1 MLESVFEGG
10 LLPLCR
16 GRRIAL
22 EIARGLH
29 HLHHKRIIHFDMKS
43 ANVLLTRDG
52 TAKVAVRCTLYLSRG
67 PGDAGNSNYVMT
79 PAIVLP
85 ISNGSAEVVSAH
97 RLSCFIGHV
106 GTVVL

>member
-1 MLESVFEGG
+1 MKAALPDGGCAAAQASHPMSRVQKG
-10 LLPLCR
+10 LLRLRR

-52 TAKVAVRCTLYLSRG
+52 TAKVAVRPR
-67 PGDAGNSNYVMT
+67 
-79 PAIVLP
+79 PAHP
-85 ISNGSAEVVSAH
+85 AH
-97 RLSCFIGHV
+97 DLGKAPY
-106 GTVVL
+106 